1 MGAIVGLMGSL
12 VSAAGTVAAGKAQM
26 EQAKAQAEMQR
37 REAVEEQARYQRGS
51 MQATKER
58 DLVLSKQQANAA
70 ASGFSAQDPSASA
83 SWQNIYNEGTYN
95 ASMYSYTGQRNK
107 AYGIY
112 QGKLTE
118 WAGERAYEASKLA
131 AMGTPLVAGY
141 HLCFA
146 TVSGKVSLTEPDGKE
161 RWSYQL
167 GGTCHAT
174 PIAAAG
180 YLIVGC
186 DDGCIYGFRAK
197 AEQ

>member
-131 AMGTPLVAGY
+131 AMGTV
-141 HLCFA
+141 
-146 TVSGKVSLTEPDGKE
+146 
-161 RWSYQL
+161 L
-167 GGTCHAT
+167 GGLGGMFGSFGGGGFSASSS
-174 PIAAAG
+174 AAPTYTYFGSGASPG
-180 YLIVGC
+180 VAAPNALWPLPGISSP
-186 DDGCIYGFRAK
+186 YG
-197 AEQ
+197 